1 LLKFQITLTNTTIKP
16 LPKYNNVLLIDDNE
30 VNNLLHERLIELSDF
45 GKHVKVIQHAPDA
58 IQYLL
63 QVANQPESI
72 PDIIFL
78 DIRMPIMDGFGFLDA
93 FQKMPDSIRRN
104 TKIIL
109 LSSTLDPNDNARAAL
124 YPEVIKMMI
133 KPLNMGQLASL

>member
-1 LLKFQITLTNTTIKP
+1 
-16 LPKYNNVLLIDDNE
+16 
-30 VNNLLHERLIELSDF
+30 
-45 GKHVKVIQHAPDA
+45 
-58 IQYLL
+58 
-63 QVANQPESI
+63 
-72 PDIIFL
+72 
-78 DIRMPIMDGFGFLDA
+78 MPIMDGFGFLDA

-133 KPLNMGQLASL
+133 KPLNMGQLAAL